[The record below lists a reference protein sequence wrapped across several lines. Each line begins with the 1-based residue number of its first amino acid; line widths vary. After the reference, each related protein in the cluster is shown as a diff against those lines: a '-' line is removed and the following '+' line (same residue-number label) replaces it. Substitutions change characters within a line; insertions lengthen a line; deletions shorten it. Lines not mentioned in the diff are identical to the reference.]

1 MPNEGHKTDKQARL
15 PRIAIISSERYPHH
29 DTNTQQIIKNA
40 SAFHFAGLPVSL
52 WIPLQYESLSKG
64 KDWLRQA
71 IFRYYNVPPGLDIR
85 ILSHV
90 PASNLRL
97 EKFFHSLLAAL
108 LAALDSKVELI
119 YTRNR
124 FVALLALLFRKPFV
138 FETYRRLGV
147 EHPVAM
153 RLLSRQAKSR
163 VFTGMV
169 LHSQVAADS
178 MLRAGIPQEKLLV
191 LHNGVD
197 NSDMLPRLGKS
208 AARQALGLDTKLP
221 YVVYTG
227 NMQPNKCIESIIDMA
242 ALLPKVRFLLVGGR
256 PEDLER
262 LRAYAQSLKADNV
275 DLVERRPIAE
285 VSSYLYAA
293 DVLVIPPV
301 SAPLEK
307 FGKTV
312 LPFKL
317 FPYLAAGKPILA
329 PDQPDMRELLVNGE
343 NGMLVP
349 PDDAPGNSVLLESLL
364 NDAALQARLS
374 SMALETSEALTW
386 ESRATKFKNWLIRR
400 WGRD

>member
-1 MPNEGHKTDKQARL
+1 
-15 PRIAIISSERYPHH
+15 
-29 DTNTQQIIKNA
+29 
-40 SAFHFAGLPVSL
+40 
-52 WIPLQYESLSKG
+52 
-64 KDWLRQA
+64 
-71 IFRYYNVPPGLDIR
+71 
-85 ILSHV
+85 
-90 PASNLRL
+90 
-97 EKFFHSLLAAL
+97 
-108 LAALDSKVELI
+108 
-119 YTRNR
+119 
-124 FVALLALLFRKPFV
+124 
-138 FETYRRLGV
+138 
-147 EHPVAM
+147 
-153 RLLSRQAKSR
+153 
-163 VFTGMV
+163 
-169 LHSQVAADS
+169 